1 MNTID
6 IKRIEEILELAPKL
20 FKVASQIVVGVGALL
35 VFFYCGR
42 IRYFPTGISLGDS
55 IFFIWASIAF
65 GIIYSIWVYVLYS
78 VGTPL
83 IYIITK
89 LASCLRFA
97 VYPLSAKVSKSIK
110 RAKKEI
116 PNITKEEIPLIIAG
130 ILIGSIIVPLIFIDD
145 IFNGFKFIGAS
156 LLTGL
161 GFLAAKKIKFN
172 KNHYKYIFISTVYL
186 LPLLTSGLS
195 EKLINQAMKIVG
207 IRNDNAYIKVSKDYG
222 EFLSSFLK
230 EDHENI
236 NKEFVKCKIV
246 FKGIGE
252 NTVIELV
259 HNGKNTNFIIPNNQI
274 YISYT
279 N

>member
-6 IKRIEEILELAPKL
+6 IKRIDEILELASKL

-78 VGTPL
+78 IGTLL

-97 VYPLSAKVSKSIK
+97 VYSLSSKASKSIK
-110 RAKKEI
+110 KAIKEI
-116 PNITKEEIPLIIAG
+116 PTITKEEIPLIIAG
-130 ILIGSIIVPLIFIDD
+130 ILLGLIIVPLIFIDD
-145 IFNGFKFIGAS
+145 IFNGFKFIVAS
-156 LLTGL
+156 VLTGF
-161 GFLAAKKIKFN
+161 GFLATQKIKFY
-172 KNHYKYIFISTVYL
+172 KTHYKYIFVSTVYL

-195 EKLINQAMKIVG
+195 EKLINQSMKIVG
-207 IRNDNAYIKVSKDYG
+207 IRNDNAYVKVSKNYG
-222 EFLSSFLK
+222 EFLYSFPQ
-230 EDHENI
+230 EDPKII
-236 NKEFVKCKIV
+236 NKEFVKCKII

-259 HNGKNTNFIIPNNQI
+259 HNRKNTNFIIPNNQI